1 MMGRR
6 DFLKTAALATLGT
19 MSAPYIMRAGGT
31 SKLKVG
37 IIGCGGKG
45 ESDAEALMGE
55 DIVALCD
62 ADDRRAATIR
72 KKCPNARYYKDY
84 RVMLEKEKYLD
95 AVTVSTPDHN
105 HAPAAMMAMQRGLH
119 AFVQKPLVHSVYEA
133 REMRKAAA
141 QYKVATQMGNQG
153 SAEPGLRRAVECIQ
167 AGMIGDVKEV
177 HVWSNRPIWPQG
189 ISEPLPKAPIP
200 AGVDWDIWL
209 GPAPVREY
217 GEGYL
222 PFNWRGWLDFGT
234 GALGDMACH
243 TCNMPFRAL
252 ELGYPTSVI
261 AEKLDGANKQTYPNK
276 SRLKFE
282 FPARKKYVPVT
293 FYWYD
298 GGWKPNED
306 ITKDIKEMMDEIPGS
321 GCLMIGTKGQ
331 VFSPDD
337 YGAKF
342 YVKMNE
348 DKEFKASNNH
358 EAASENVIPVRIPRS
373 IGHAKEWIEACKGGK
388 PGYSNFDIAA
398 YLTEIIL
405 LGCIAIR
412 VGEGKLMEWD
422 GPNMKSPNCPEAAQ
436 FVKREYRKGWNW

>member
-1 MMGRR
+1 G
-6 DFLKTAALATLGT
+6 A
-19 MSAPYIMRAGGT
+19 T

-348 DKEFKASNNH
+348 DKEFKASGKH
-358 EAASENVIPVRIPRS
+358 EAASENIIPVTIPRS